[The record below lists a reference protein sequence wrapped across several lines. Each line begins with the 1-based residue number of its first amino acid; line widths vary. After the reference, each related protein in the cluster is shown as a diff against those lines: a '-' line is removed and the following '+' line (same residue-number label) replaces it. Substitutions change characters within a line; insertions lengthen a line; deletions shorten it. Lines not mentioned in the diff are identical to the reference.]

1 MTGPDMVG
9 TGVHEKPSA
18 VVGTMMIDRP
28 LCRGASGS
36 VRQASH
42 T

>member
-1 MTGPDMVG
+1 MVGPDIVG
-9 TGVHEKPSA
+9 TGVQEKPGA
-18 VVGTMMIDRP
+18 VVGTMMMLRP
-28 LCRGASGS
+28 LCRCDSWS